1 MMYFILPDVNHTI
14 YKYIDCVLT
23 ENTSQESD
31 STTNNSTLVLA
42 PENTPNSL
50 SFYLYEIKNKIKKYE
65 KDWDIYKKYTNPY
78 EFINTVIP
86 GKNRCIS
93 KYKPLSRS
101 YFKMIEILHFF
112 MYDDII
118 KKSETDQCH
127 LQAKLAT
134 DTVTQDYQAKPVRL
148 GLHDIRTFHLAEGPG
163 GFIEAVVNTRK
174 NTNDTYTGMTIL
186 HDNIPNSSILC
197 NGKCSEAT
205 SGDTKKIH
213 KTVPG
218 WKKSDYFLK
227 THKNIH
233 IETGADT
240 TGNILSM
247 DNFLYCRE
255 KYGSSMDLIT
265 GDGGFDFSMDFN
277 NQEVNIINLLFGQVC
292 YALCLQKKGGDFI
305 LKIFDCF
312 MEHTVDIL
320 YILSA
325 FYKTVFITKPKTSRY
340 ANSEKYIVCKHFM
353 LTNDYAIFPYL
364 KMAFQKML
372 GSDKTSSVTKGDV
385 KPTQSIQRFLKI
397 PIPAYFKYKID
408 EYNIIFGQQQIEYI
422 CQTIGLI
429 ENITHKFEISYTKS
443 DDNNQNKTT
452 ESSSVDFTDRRSVTS
467 TDDRGLYVTKG
478 AVKPTVNGD
487 MTSSAGQGS
496 CGTQLLTQ
504 KVTSSPD
511 EFGAARNPYSIL
523 TANFVDPVT
532 NDLQLPD
539 KFPTDDNHNSSSV
552 DQGSSESQ
560 SGHSRIEENG
570 LPIQLMFGSVKHT
583 KSNPQLHSDNLV
595 SEKRSF
601 VDQCKEGRCGWRQK
615 EYNNKIDVL
624 IRNNYKKCIQWCV
637 NHNIPYNEFEN

>member
-1 MMYFILPDVNHTI
+1 MYFILPDVNHTI

-31 STTNNSTLVLA
+31 GTPNNSTIA
-42 PENTPNSL
+42 IASENTPNSL
-50 SFYLYEIKNKIKKYE
+50 AFYLYEIKNKIKKYE

-118 KKSETDQCH
+118 KKSETD
-127 LQAKLAT
+127 
-134 DTVTQDYQAKPVRL
+134 
-148 GLHDIRTFHLAEGPG
+148 HDIRTFHLAEGPG

-197 NGKCSEAT
+197 NGKGSEAT

-247 DNFLYCRE
+247 DNFLYCRD

-372 GSDKTSSVTKGDV
+372 GSDKTSSVAKGAL

-452 ESSSVDFTDRRSVTS
+452 ES
-467 TDDRGLYVTKG
+467 
-478 AVKPTVNGD
+478 VNGE

-496 CGTQLLTQ
+496 VGTQLLTQ

-511 EFGAARNPYSIL
+511 EFGAARNPYSLL
-523 TANFVDPVT
+523 TTNFVDPAT
-532 NDLQLPD
+532 NDLHLPD
-539 KFPTDDNHNSSSV
+539 KFPIDGIHNSSSV
-552 DQGSSESQ
+552 DQSSSESQ
-560 SGHSRIEENG
+560 NGQSRIEANS

-583 KSNPQLHSDNLV
+583 KSNSQLHSDNLV

-601 VDQCKEGRCGWRQK
+601 ADQCKEGRCGWRQK

-637 NHNIPYNEFEN
+637 NHNISYNEFEN